1 MKYTNYKVMMLDSA
15 NNRYET
21 ISNCNYSK
29 KEAEDWIK
37 LYDPNNEKTLKI
49 ISERKDLNDYSKE
62 DQRYIKKK
70 LNEVRV

>member
-1 MKYTNYKVMMLDSA
+1 MKYTNYKVMMLDTV

-21 ISNCNYSK
+21 ISNHYSR

-49 ISERKDLNDYSKE
+49 ITERKDLNDYSKE
-62 DQRYIKKK
+62 DQRYIKQKIIEA
-70 LNEVRV
+70 NI